1 VAAALTGASV
11 IVTGAGGGLGRAF
24 SLAFAAAGA
33 NVCAADIDAGSAA
46 ATAAAVADAGGTAV
60 AVTGDVATAEG
71 SAAIAAGATRAF
83 GGIDVLVN
91 NAAVYAGLPRAGF
104 EEIPIGEW
112 DRVMAVN
119 VRGPWLCARA
129 CVPAMRARGG
139 GAIVNIA
146 SATFHTGSPLF
157 AHYVAS
163 KGALIALTR
172 VLARELGDDSIRV
185 NAIAPGFTLTEAS
198 RDRVPD
204 AETYGVDRGAIKRAI
219 VPQDLVGTAVFL
231 ASQASAMMTG
241 QTLIVDG
248 GRLFT

>member
-1 VAAALTGASV
+1 MAAALPGSSV

-24 SLAFAAAGA
+24 ALAFAAAGA
-33 NVCAADIDAGSAA
+33 RVCAADIDAGAA
-46 ATAAAVADAGGTAV
+46 ADTAAAVSGAGGNAV
-60 AVTGDVATAEG
+60 AVASDVATHEG
-71 SAAIAAGATRAF
+71 AAAIAAAAIEAF
-83 GGIDVLVN
+83 GAIDVLVN
-91 NAAVYAGLPRAGF
+91 NAAVYAGLPRRGF
-104 EEIPIGEW
+104 EEIPIEEW

-129 CVPAMRARGG
+129 CAPAMRARGG

-185 NAIAPGFTLTEAS
+185 NAIAPGFTLTQAS

-204 AETYGVDRGAIKRAI
+204 AETYGVDRGAIKRA
-219 VPQDLVGTAVFL
+219 VSPEDLVGTAVFL
-231 ASQASAMMTG
+231 ASEASAMMTG

-248 GRLFT
+248 GRQFI